1 MKVRSGK
8 CDLQA
13 ICSVSIRSTGFI
25 PQEGRTDK
33 SRIIKNF

>member
-13 ICSVSIRSTGFI
+13 RCSESVRSIVFI

-33 SRIIKNF
+33 SKLIKNF